1 MTVDEAWLALATR
14 VGVPGSGR
22 LRYGAAMT
30 LWCAGVMRADMLEC
44 YRICAHLDGM
54 DAALVM
60 QDRGITPQT
69 P

>member
-1 MTVDEAWLALATR
+1 MTVDQARVALATP

-30 LWCAGVMRADMLEC
+30 LWGAGVMRADMLEC
-44 YRICAHLDGM
+44 YRICAHLDGT
-54 DAALVM
+54 DVGLVM
-60 QDRGITPQT
+60 QDRGVTPQT

>member
-1 MTVDEAWLALATR
+1 MTVDQARVSLATP

-30 LWCAGVMRADMLEC
+30 LWCAGVMGAERLEC

-54 DAALVM
+54 DVGWVM
-60 QDRGITPQT
+60 QDRGVTPQT